1 MVREVFYVAS
11 QVNFLSSLPHVE
23 DSGIANLVVTDLS
36 GLLLTSI
43 QSGDVWPSLQ
53 LPEEKKYQ
61 LPLMTLLKITNRR
74 MISETLKRG

>member
-1 MVREVFYVAS
+1 MVCEVFYVAS

-43 QSGDVWPSLQ
+43 HCGDMWPSLQ
-53 LPEEKKYQ
+53 LLEEKK
-61 LPLMTLLKITNRR
+61 
-74 MISETLKRG
+74 ISQTSTHDTSEDHKQEDDF